1 LGTPYWPSG
10 IVNNQETWNQIVLCL
25 CFLEASIP
33 TDDDWHID
41 TDRFIPEPS
50 VDPGIGLLDSI
61 QVSSRKNGSNPVKR
75 RNVAISL
82 AQYEMDVITVLGYPS
97 N

>member
-1 LGTPYWPSG
+1 M
-10 IVNNQETWNQIVLCL
+10 
-25 CFLEASIP
+25 
-33 TDDDWHID
+33 DDWRID

-50 VDPGIGLLDSI
+50 VDPGTGMLNSI
-61 QVSSRKNGSNPVKR
+61 QGSSRKNGSNPVKR
-75 RNVAISL
+75 RNVAIAL